1 MTNFISV
8 TRAKLDFEK
17 PSVIISYS
25 PVIEIVKKKSI
36 YAMINV
42 KRTIFNLEETE
53 QKVCKIGKMLQLQK
67 AVFKDSNN
75 CIPIKIFDKNVSKNS
90 KTKGYQ
96 ITNVRASIFQTQRIL
111 KATETTEI
119 TEDDNCRY
127 NVNEVE
133 SSSSF
138 LKKNTKGA
146 TVSVNLKSFD
156 KRFICPRCNQ
166 EKISDIEIIYCNSC
180 NVMTTTNCCLSKM
193 QIEFLAQDR
202 ETQQLLNL
210 KSKFDIF
217 KNGFSKAM

>member
-1 MTNFISV
+1 
-8 TRAKLDFEK
+8 
-17 PSVIISYS
+17 
-25 PVIEIVKKKSI
+25 
-36 YAMINV
+36 MINV

-138 LKKNTKGA
+138 LKKKHKRSN
-146 TVSVNLKSFD
+146 SFS
-156 KRFICPRCNQ
+156 Q
-166 EKISDIEIIYCNSC
+166 LEIIRQALHMPTVQPRKDLRY
-180 NVMTTTNCCLSKM
+180 
-193 QIEFLAQDR
+193 
-202 ETQQLLNL
+202 
-210 KSKFDIF
+210 
-217 KNGFSKAM
+217 